1 MHGMYIYTSYVEHFI
16 FTIPIKQ
23 RWQDPVGKVLNGLTW
38 RDKVEINW
46 CNNNPNTMCY
56 NPTAVDYFGLPVNI
70 GPDNPSDCP
79 NTTPVTGAGD
89 IKRSSIQSNCP
100 TQFITTSPFGVKYIL
115 WFS

>member
-1 MHGMYIYTSYVEHFI
+1 
-16 FTIPIKQ
+16 
-23 RWQDPVGKVLNGLTW
+23 
-38 RDKVEINW
+38 
-46 CNNNPNTMCY
+46 MCY

-100 TQFITTSPFGVKYIL
+100 TQFITTSPFGVKYVLYLFVYMLYFIVSTTKRFVNL
-115 WFS
+115 QENIVDIMHQHQFVVH